1 MWEEL
6 FPSSSQTN
14 TISSFSTHPSTL
26 EISWLT
32 PPTSCFLAQIH
43 RVRQIILFLNI
54 LNLGWPSE
62 QVPAK
67 QTLFP
72 PLHTSLYPGITL
84 VNSSHLLFPSPNS
97 SYTTDYSF
105 LEHFEFGLAF

>member
-1 MWEEL
+1 MSML
-6 FPSSSQTN
+6 HYTTLQYT
-14 TISSFSTHPSTL
+14 STPTL

-54 LNLGWPSE
+54 LNLGWPSK
-62 QVPAK
+62 QVPTK

-72 PLHTSLYPGITL
+72 PLTHIPLPWNYLG
-84 VNSSHLLFPSPNS
+84 
-97 SYTTDYSF
+97 
-105 LEHFEFGLAF
+105 

>member
-1 MWEEL
+1 MGGVN
-6 FPSSSQTN
+6 QD
-14 TISSFSTHPSTL
+14 ISRVEGCVL
-26 EISWLT
+26 KEEISWLT

-43 RVRQIILFLNI
+43 RVRQIIIFLNV

-72 PLHTSLYPGITL
+72 PLAHIPLPWNYLG
-84 VNSSHLLFPSPNS
+84 
-97 SYTTDYSF
+97 
-105 LEHFEFGLAF
+105 

>member
-1 MWEEL
+1 MNFHW
-6 FPSSSQTN
+6 PSEQLLAAKQN

-32 PPTSCFLAQIH
+32 PPTSCYLAQIH

-72 PLHTSLYPGITL
+72 PLTHIPLPWNYLG
-84 VNSSHLLFPSPNS
+84 
-97 SYTTDYSF
+97 
-105 LEHFEFGLAF
+105 